1 MASVSI
7 QLGGNWRVLINGL
20 SPKTL
25 MRGMQK
31 HIKRGTTKNAIA
43 IKRQVRQ
50 EIKKGIPPRN
60 AELTRMLKGGGKPIV
75 GTAGADLFNAVNYS
89 VQSWDKAFI
98 GVLRT
103 DQNYNVGKVVHNGV
117 TIKVT
122 KKMRTMFWYLWQVSI
137 GNMPESKLTGRAK
150 TLWEMSK
157 RKRKKFYPLKA
168 STRAIVIPKRPFIRY
183 AMQEPKLL
191 KIAEANWL
199 KSIGDGFKELAE
211 RGKKKTMK

>member
-7 QLGGNWRVLINGL
+7 KLDDNWRVLIDGL

-43 IKRQVRQ
+43 IRRQIRQ

-60 AELTRMLKGGGKPIV
+60 AELTKAIKGGNKPIV
-75 GTAGADLFNAVNYS
+75 GTAGADMFNAITYS
-89 VQSWDKAFI
+89 VIAWDKAFV
-98 GVLRT
+98 GLLRT
-103 DQNYNVGKVVHNGV
+103 DKNYNVGKAVHNGV

-137 GNMPESKLTGRAK
+137 GSMSSKQLTGRAK
-150 TLWEMSK
+150 AIWEMSK
-157 RKRKKFYPLKA
+157 TKKFYPLKA
-168 STRAIVIPKRPFIRY
+168 STKAIVIPKRPFIRY
-183 AMQEPKLL
+183 AMQEPSLK

-211 RGKKKTMK
+211 RGKKTKLR